1 MLALKIQRKSST
13 TPASKKFKNCVGA
26 ELSYVISKIK
36 ELKLG
41 NFLTFSLGLYGQD
54 KCNI

>member
-13 TPASKKFKNCVGA
+13 TPASKFKNCVGA

-41 NFLTFSLGLYGQD
+41 NFLTSSLGLYGQD